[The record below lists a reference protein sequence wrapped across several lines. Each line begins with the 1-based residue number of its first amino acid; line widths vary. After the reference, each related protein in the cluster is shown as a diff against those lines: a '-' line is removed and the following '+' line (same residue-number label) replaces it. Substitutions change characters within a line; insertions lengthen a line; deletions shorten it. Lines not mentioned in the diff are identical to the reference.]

1 VGGAMTFEDLEVWQR
16 SRNLNTE
23 IYAHCR
29 AGELARD
36 FGLRNQL
43 QRASVSIMTN
53 IAEGYERNSRKEYIQ
68 FLGIA
73 KGSAGETRSL
83 IWTATDLGYID
94 GETAE
99 GLIEE
104 LMQIS
109 RMIKGLMN
117 SLRRGL
123 AK

>member
-1 VGGAMTFEDLEVWQR
+1 MTFEDLEVWQR